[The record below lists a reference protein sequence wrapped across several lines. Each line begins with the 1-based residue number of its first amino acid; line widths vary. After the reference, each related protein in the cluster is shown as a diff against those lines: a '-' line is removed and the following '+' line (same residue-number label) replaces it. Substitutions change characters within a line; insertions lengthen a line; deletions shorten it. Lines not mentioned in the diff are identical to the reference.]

1 LVRGGFIALCHAA
14 EEYVSFIVM
23 LGSLYAI
30 SGGIAITGD
39 LRGRPATNTAFLAVG
54 AVIANVV
61 GTTGASM
68 LLVRPLLR
76 TNVERHR
83 TAHIPVF
90 FIFVVSNTGGLLTP
104 LGDPPLFLGFLRG
117 VDFFWTMSLWKPWVM
132 VNAIL
137 LLIFFVWDFVQYR
150 REAKADIKQD
160 ETRVHPLRIDGWKL
174 NLPLMVGVVGCVLAK
189 KIAAIPFP
197 VHELA
202 MIVLSVISL
211 AKTPKSIRTANHF
224 GWFPIV
230 EVAVLFAGIF
240 VCMVPALELLKA
252 NGAKFGVTSP
262 WQFFWVTGLLSSALD
277 NAPTYVTIG
286 TLAEQVAGADG
297 FADLAAKAP
306 LLLAAVSCGAVFM
319 GANTYIGNGPNF
331 MVKAIAEDAG
341 YKMPSFFGYMA
352 YAAGILLPVFVLV
365 TMNTLLLI
373 AHGSRRPDA
382 NADLVWIAD
391 RMRESGEYDPVVVS
405 YLELAEPTID
415 EGGRRCVEAG
425 ATAVIMLPYF
435 LSPGVHVLEDLTE
448 ARDRLAA
455 AHPGVTFRL
464 AEPLGRHPKLIDVVR
479 ERVAAV
485 TL

>member
-1 LVRGGFIALCHAA
+1 VHSPFAAAALAVPAWSAIPFALLLLCVAVLPMVAHDWWHKNRNKALVCSMFAAPVVILLFTLKGGDLALGHAV

-30 SGGIAITGD
+30 SGGIAVTGD
-39 LRGRPATNTAFLAVG
+39 LRGRPVTNTAFLAVG

-76 TNVERHR
+76 TNVERRR
-83 TAHIPVF
+83 TSHIPVF
-90 FIFVVSNTGGLLTP
+90 FIFIVSNTGGLLTP

-117 VDFFWTMSLWKPWVM
+117 VDFFWTMSLWKEWVF
-132 VNAIL
+132 VNCL
-137 LLIFFVWDFVQYR
+137 LLAIFFAWDFVQYR
-150 REAKADIKQD
+150 REDPADLKQD
-160 ETRVHPLRIDGWKL
+160 ETRIHPLRLDGWKL

-189 KIAAIPFP
+189 KIDAIPFP

-202 MIVLSVISL
+202 MIALSVVSL
-211 AKTPKSIRTANHF
+211 VRTPKSIRHANHF

-240 VCMVPALELLKA
+240 VCMVPAIELLKTH
-252 NGAKFGVTSP
+252 GQRFGVTEA

-286 TLAEQVAGADG
+286 TLATQVSGADG
-297 FADLAAKAP
+297 FSDLAAKAP

-341 YKMPSFFGYMA
+341 YKMPSFFGYMGF
-352 YAAGILLPVFVLV
+352 AAGILLPVFGLV
-365 TMNTLLLI
+365 TF
-373 AHGSRRPDA
+373 
-382 NADLVWIAD
+382 V
-391 RMRESGEYDPVVVS
+391 
-405 YLELAEPTID
+405 
-415 EGGRRCVEAG
+415 
-425 ATAVIMLPYF
+425 F
-435 LSPGVHVLEDLTE
+435 
-448 ARDRLAA
+448 
-455 AHPGVTFRL
+455 FR
-464 AEPLGRHPKLIDVVR
+464 
-479 ERVAAV
+479 
-485 TL
+485 